1 MSADTSGER
10 QRGIPTMAKTEGEAA
25 EVAVDVIKAFTAD
38 VFTAAGMAR
47 ADAETV
53 AENFLWADSR
63 GVDTHGVQRIPWYL
77 SWFDKGITDPRAQ
90 MTVLRERPTL
100 LVGDGHSGL
109 GQLVA
114 TRFVEAMIPKA
125 AESGLCLGTIRM
137 SNDWGCGGWYPHL
150 AASAGLAAVATTT
163 SIPNL
168 APYGSRTKLFGNNP
182 MAFAF
187 PRRDAAPILL
197 DMALT
202 PVALGKVL
210 RAQAEGT
217 QLPAAWGFQDR
228 DGNPTTDPNLAMAG
242 IIPAIGAYKGT
253 GLAMITNLLAGVL
266 SGSAHSANVE
276 VGKRGQ
282 FFLLMDPDVIHPDGK
297 DGYYDAVED
306 LVAQVRAVDV
316 LPGQSVFLPGEPEEL
331 QRQARLAAGR
341 IRYPASVID
350 GLRAA
355 ADRFGLSF
363 DVAG

>member
-1 MSADTSGER
+1 MER
-10 QRGIPTMAKTEGEAA
+10 TEGEAA
-25 EVAVDVIKAFTAD
+25 DIAVDAIKAFTAD
-38 VFTAAGMAR
+38 VFEAAGMAR

-77 SWFDKGITDPRAQ
+77 KWFDDGITDVKAQ
-90 MTVLRERPTL
+90 MEVLRERPTL
-100 LVGDGHSGL
+100 LTGDGHSGL

-114 TRFVEAMIPKA
+114 TRFVERMIPKA
-125 AESGLCLGTIRM
+125 KESGLCLGTIRM
-137 SNDWGCGGWYPHL
+137 SNDWGCGGWYPYL
-150 AASAGLAAVATTT
+150 GAQAGLAGIATTT

-187 PRRDAAPILL
+187 PRRNDPPILL

-253 GLAMITNLLAGVL
+253 GLAMITNLMAGVL
-266 SGSAHSANVE
+266 SGSAHTGNVA

-282 FFLLMDPDVIHPDGK
+282 FFLFMDPDVVHPDGAEA
-297 DGYYDAVED
+297 YYDAVED
-306 LVAQVRAVDV
+306 LVGQVRRRRCAARQRGVPARRAGGDAAPEAAGCRKDPV
-316 LPGQSVFLPGEPEEL
+316 PGIGRGRSAQGGH
-331 QRQARLAAGR
+331 QAR
-341 IRYPASVID
+341 PALQPL
-350 GLRAA
+350 G
-355 ADRFGLSF
+355 
-363 DVAG
+363 

>member
-1 MSADTSGER
+1 MTDR
-10 QRGIPTMAKTEGEAA
+10 QRGIPAMERTEGEAA
-25 EVAVDVIKAFTAD
+25 EIAVDAIKAFTAD
-38 VFTAAGMAR
+38 VFEAAGMAR

-77 SWFDKGITDPRAQ
+77 KWFDDGITDVKAQ
-90 MTVLRERPTL
+90 MEVLRERPTL
-100 LVGDGHSGL
+100 LTGDGHSGL

-114 TRFVEAMIPKA
+114 TRFVERMIPKA
-125 AESGLCLGTIRM
+125 KESGLCLGTIRM
-137 SNDWGCGGWYPHL
+137 SNDWGCGGWYPWL
-150 AASAGLAAVATTT
+150 GAQAGLAGIATTT

-187 PRRDAAPILL
+187 PRRNDPPILL

-217 QLPAAWGFQDR
+217 QLPAEWGFQDR

-253 GLAMITNLLAGVL
+253 GLAMITNLMAGVL
-266 SGSAHSANVE
+266 SGSAHTGNVA

-282 FFLLMDPDVIHPDGK
+282 FFLFMDPDVVHPDGA
-297 DGYYDAVED
+297 DAYYDAVED
-306 LVAQVRAVDV
+306 LVSQVRAVDV
-316 LPGQSVFLPGEPEEL
+316 LPGQAVFLPGEPEEQ
-331 QRQARLAAGR
+331 QRQKRLAAGK

-350 GLRAA
+350 GLRKSATKL
-355 ADRFGLSF
+355 GLPF
-363 DVAG
+363 NLLG